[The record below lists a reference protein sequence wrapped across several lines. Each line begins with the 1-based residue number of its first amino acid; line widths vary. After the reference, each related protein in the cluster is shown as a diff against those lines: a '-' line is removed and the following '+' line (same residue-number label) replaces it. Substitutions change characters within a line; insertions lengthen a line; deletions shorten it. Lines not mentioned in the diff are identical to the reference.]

1 MIQVTQVSKR
11 FGLVTALDGVSLAI
25 ERGERVGFIG
35 SNGSGKTT
43 LLRCLLGLVRY
54 EGRITLGGV
63 DVAREPELA
72 LKSVAYIPQV
82 APPIEAPTSEVIR
95 AHADLRGISIAA
107 IEERGRALGLDPG
120 SCRDKRFRDLS
131 GGMKQKLLAAMALA
145 VEAQVLVCDEP
156 TANLD
161 GDARAEFFRQLDE
174 RPKDAIVVLC
184 SHRIEEVTQLVD
196 RVVEFSDGHLRR
208 DTTLESLLSDLRA
221 FRVEVALTEG
231 ANAAAQFLEARG
243 FERRADGRFEAC
255 LSQDEK
261 VTVVARFLREH
272 ESSLADIAI
281 SPIQDVSSVLRKRP
295 VGPVH
300 LRAVS

>member
-95 AHADLRGISIAA
+95 AHADLRGSRLLPSRSEAA
-107 IEERGRALGLDPG
+107 RWASTRG
-120 SCRDKRFRDLS
+120 
-131 GGMKQKLLAAMALA
+131 
-145 VEAQVLVCDEP
+145 
-156 TANLD
+156 
-161 GDARAEFFRQLDE
+161 
-174 RPKDAIVVLC
+174 
-184 SHRIEEVTQLVD
+184 
-196 RVVEFSDGHLRR
+196 
-208 DTTLESLLSDLRA
+208 
-221 FRVEVALTEG
+221 
-231 ANAAAQFLEARG
+231 AAATNASG
-243 FERRADGRFEAC
+243 ISRAA
-255 LSQDEK
+255 
-261 VTVVARFLREH
+261 
-272 ESSLADIAI
+272 
-281 SPIQDVSSVLRKRP
+281 
-295 VGPVH
+295 
-300 LRAVS
+300 